1 MSLLSKWLC
10 CLGLLLL
17 PASAVG
23 DELRNRLADHGSAYL
38 AMHGE
43 DPVHWQQWNADTV
56 ELARAQDKLLYI
68 SSGYFSCHWCHVMQ
82 RESYQ
87 NDQIAALLN
96 EHFIPVKVDR
106 ELNPALDDRLI
117 DFVERTQGYSG
128 WPLNVFVT
136 PEGYPL
142 VGTVYQP
149 PEDFKNILERIRD
162 EWQSEAAQLKALA
175 RDTTAQLSRHA
186 PPLRD
191 VSAAELRDKFLKASL
206 GRADELE
213 GGFGSENKFPS
224 VPQLNALLTIH
235 QQDRQGTLDDFLNL
249 TLQSMARQG
258 LYDHLAGGFF
268 RYTVDPGWQ
277 EPHFEK
283 MLYDNALLASLY
295 LRAARVLDE
304 PAYRRV
310 ALETLEFMRRDFQ
323 RDNGGLL
330 SSFSAID
337 NQGIEGGYY
346 LWREAELEQL
356 LSDAEFDVARR
367 VWGVSGPPELEHGH
381 HLRIASSVETVAD
394 ARQQPVEQIE
404 QILARS
410 RAKLLQQRR
419 QRTLPADTKQIAAW
433 NGLALSAFV
442 AGAREDH
449 GLKQA
454 AVALQGFII
463 DQLWDGSQLKRAH
476 GEQQQ
481 LGRVGLEDYAYVAQ
495 GLLDYARYRN
505 DEATLNVAGDIIHQ
519 AWEDFLSPEGWLLQR
534 QSLLK
539 YGARQSV
546 LADGPMP
553 APSAVLM
560 RATRTL
566 LDQRPDPALEK
577 SLQLALGLREAAML
591 ELPFWYAGHIMLQR

>member
-1 MSLLSKWLC
+1 MSLLYKWLC
-10 CLGLLLL
+10 CFSLLLL
-17 PASAVG
+17 PVSAVG
-23 DELRNRLADHGSAYL
+23 DELRNQLADHGSAYL
-38 AMHGE
+38 SMHGE
-43 DPVHWQQWNADTV
+43 DPVHWQQWSAETV

-87 NDQIAALLN
+87 NEQIAALLN

-142 VGTVYQP
+142 VGMVYQP
-149 PEDFKNILERIRD
+149 PQEFQQILTRIRD
-162 EWQSEAAQLKALA
+162 EWQSDAAELKALA
-175 RDTTAQLSRHA
+175 RDTTTQLNHQA
-186 PPLRD
+186 PLARD
-191 VSAAELRDKFLKASL
+191 VSAAELRDRFLNVSL
-206 GRADELE
+206 EQADELE

-224 VPQLNALLTIH
+224 VPQLDALLTIH
-235 QQDRQGTLDDFLNL
+235 RQDGQETLADFLNL

-295 LRAARVLDE
+295 LRAANVLDE

-323 RDNGGLL
+323 RENGGLL

-337 NQGIEGGYY
+337 DQGVEGGYY
-346 LWREAELEQL
+346 LWRETEVKEILGEI
-356 LSDAEFDVARR
+356 EFEVVRR
-367 VWGVSGPPELEHGH
+367 IWDLDGPPELEHGH
-381 HLRIASSVETVAD
+381 HLRMASTVEEVAEILEKPD
-394 ARQQPVEQIE
+394 EQIE
-404 QILARS
+404 RIMARS
-410 RAKLLQQRR
+410 RAKLWQQRR
-419 QRTLPADTKQIAAW
+419 QRTLPVDTKQIAAW

-442 AGAREDH
+442 AGAREDD
-449 GLKQA
+449 GLKPA

-463 DQLWDGSQLKRAH
+463 NKLWDGTQLRRAH
-476 GEQQQ
+476 GAQQQ
-481 LGRVGLEDYAYVAQ
+481 LGRVGLEDYAYVAR

-505 DEATLNVAGDIIHQ
+505 DEATWNVAGDIIHQ
-519 AWEDFLSPEGWLLQR
+519 AWEDFFSPGGWLLQR
-534 QSLLK
+534 RPLLK
-539 YGARQSV
+539 YGARQPV

-553 APSAVLM
+553 SPSVVLIQ
-560 RATRTL
+560 ATRTL
-566 LDQRPDPALEK
+566 LEQRPDPALEK

-591 ELPFWYAGHIMLQR
+591 ESPFWYAGHIMLPR

>member
-1 MSLLSKWLC
+1 MSLLSKWIC
-10 CLGLLLL
+10 YFSLLLL

-43 DPVHWQQWNADTV
+43 DPVHWQQWNSETV
-56 ELARAQDKLLYI
+56 ERAKKQNKLLYV
-68 SSGYFSCHWCHVMQ
+68 SSGYFACHWCHVMQ

-87 NDQIAALLN
+87 NTQIAGLLN
-96 EHFIPVKVDR
+96 RHFIPVKVDR
-106 ELNPALDDRLI
+106 ELNPALDNRLL

-128 WPLNVFVT
+128 WPLNVFIT

-142 VGTVYQP
+142 VGMVYQP
-149 PEDFKNILERIRD
+149 PEEFQQILARLRKQ
-162 EWQSEAAQLKALA
+162 WQSDAPELRTLA
-175 RDTTAQLSRHA
+175 RDTTAQLNERS
-186 PPLRD
+186 PVTQD
-191 VSAAELRDKFLKASL
+191 VEAGELRKKFLEASL

-213 GGFGSENKFPS
+213 GGFGAENKFPS
-224 VPQLNALLTIH
+224 VPQLNALLTIY
-235 QQDRQGTLDDFLNL
+235 QQEKQERLGDFLNL
-249 TLQSMARQG
+249 TLQSMVRQG

-295 LRAARVLDE
+295 LRAASVLDE
-304 PAYRRV
+304 PAYRRT

-323 RDNGGLL
+323 RENGGLL

-337 NQGIEGGYY
+337 DKDIEGGYY
-346 LWREAELEQL
+346 LWRQAEVREA
-356 LSDAEFDVARR
+356 LSETEFEVARR
-367 VWGVSGPPELEHGH
+367 VWDLDGPPELEQGH
-381 HLRIASSVETVAD
+381 HLRIVTRVEEVAETLEKPD
-394 ARQQPVEQIE
+394 EQIE

-433 NGLALSAFV
+433 NGLALSALV
-442 AGAREDH
+442 AGAREDA
-449 GLKQA
+449 GVKQA
-454 AVALQGFII
+454 AVALQGFIL
-463 DQLWDGSQLKRAH
+463 DELWDGSQLKRAH
-476 GEQQQ
+476 GAQQQ
-481 LGRVGLEDYAYVAQ
+481 LGRVGLEDYAYVAR

-505 DEATLNVAGDIIHQ
+505 DEATLNVANDIIHQ
-519 AWEDFLSPEGWLLQR
+519 AWEEFFSPEGWLLQR
-534 QSLLK
+534 RPLLK
-539 YGARQSV
+539 YGARQPV

-553 APSAVLM
+553 SPSAVLI
-560 RATRTL
+560 RATRAL
-566 LDQRPDPALEK
+566 LEQRPDPALEK

-591 ELPFWYAGHIMLQR
+591 ESPFWYASHNMLPR

>member
-1 MSLLSKWLC
+1 MSLFSRWLGYF
-10 CLGLLLL
+10 GLLFL
-17 PASAVG
+17 PAGITA
-23 DELRNRLADHGSAYL
+23 DELRNQLADHGSAYL

-43 DPVHWQQWNADTV
+43 DPVHWQQWGADAV
-56 ELARAQDKLLYI
+56 ALAKEQGKLLYV

-87 NDQIAALLN
+87 NDQIATLLN
-96 EHFIPVKVDR
+96 RHFIPVKVDR

-117 DFVERTQGYSG
+117 DFVERTRGYSG
-128 WPLNVFVT
+128 WPLNVFIT

-142 VGTVYQP
+142 VGMVYQP
-149 PEDFKNILERIRD
+149 PEEFQQILERIRD
-162 EWQSEAAQLKALA
+162 EWQSEPAQLRALA
-175 RDTTAQLSRHA
+175 RDTTTQLGGQS
-186 PPLRD
+186 PITRD
-191 VSAAELRDKFLKASL
+191 VSATELRDKFLKASL

-224 VPQLNALLTIH
+224 VPQLSALLEIY
-235 QQDRQGTLDDFLNL
+235 QQDEQPELADFLNI

-277 EPHFEK
+277 VPHFEK

-295 LRAARVLDE
+295 LRAANVLDE

-310 ALETLEFMRRDFQ
+310 ALETLAFMRRDFQ
-323 RDNGGLL
+323 RDNGGML

-337 NQGIEGGYY
+337 DQGVEGGYY
-346 LWREAELEQL
+346 LWRKAELEQL
-356 LSDAEFDVARR
+356 LSETEFDVARR

-381 HLRIASSVETVAD
+381 HLRLASSIETVAE
-394 ARQQPVEQIE
+394 ARQQPVEQVE

-410 RAKLLQQRR
+410 RAKLWQQRR

-442 AGAREDH
+442 AGAREDP
-449 GLKQA
+449 GLKPA

-463 DQLWDGSQLKRAH
+463 DQLWDGTQLKRAH
-476 GEQQQ
+476 GAQQQ
-481 LGRVGLEDYAYVAQ
+481 LGHVGLEDYAYVAQ
-495 GLLDYARYRN
+495 GLLDYAHYHN
-505 DEATLNVAGDIIHQ
+505 DEATLNVASDIIHQ
-519 AWEDFLSPEGWLLQR
+519 AWDDFFTPEGWLLQR
-534 QSLLK
+534 KHLIK
-539 YGARQSV
+539 YGARQPV

-560 RATRTL
+560 QATQTL
-566 LDQRPDPALEK
+566 LEQRSDPVLEK
-577 SLQLALGLREAAML
+577 SLQLALGLREATML
-591 ELPFWYAGHIMLQR
+591 ESPFWYASHIMLQR

>member
-1 MSLLSKWLC
+1 MSFLSKWFC
-10 CLGLLLL
+10 CFGLLLL
-17 PASAVG
+17 PAGATAE
-23 DELRNRLADHGSAYL
+23 ELRNQLADHGSAYL
-38 AMHGE
+38 AMHGD
-43 DPVHWQQWNADTV
+43 DPVHWQQWSAETV
-56 ELARAQDKLLYI
+56 ALARAQDKLLYI

-87 NDQIAALLN
+87 NKQIAALLN
-96 EHFIPVKVDR
+96 DHFIPVKVDR

-136 PEGYPL
+136 PEGHPL
-142 VGTVYQP
+142 VGMVYQP
-149 PEDFKNILERIRD
+149 PQEFQQILARIRD
-162 EWQSEAAQLKALA
+162 EWQSDAAELKTLA
-175 RDTTAQLSRHA
+175 RETTAQLSRHA
-186 PPLRD
+186 PFARD
-191 VSAAELRDKFLKASL
+191 VSAAELRDKFLETSL
-206 GRADELE
+206 RRADELE

-235 QQDRQGTLDDFLNL
+235 QRDRQDTLEDFLNL
-249 TLQSMARQG
+249 TLQSMAQQG

-277 EPHFEK
+277 VPHFEK

-295 LRAARVLDE
+295 LRAARILNE

-310 ALETLEFMRRDFQ
+310 GLETLEFLRRDFQ
-323 RDNGGLL
+323 RENGGLL

-337 NQGIEGGYY
+337 DKDIEGGYY
-346 LWREAELEQL
+346 LWRETELEQL
-356 LSDAEFDVARR
+356 LSEAEFEVARH

-381 HLRIASSVETVAD
+381 HLRITSSVEAVAE
-394 ARQQPVEQIE
+394 ARQQPVAQIE

-410 RAKLLQQRR
+410 RAKLWQQRR
-419 QRTLPADTKQIAAW
+419 QRTLPMDTKQIAAW

-442 AGAREDH
+442 AGAREDP
-449 GLKQA
+449 GLKPA

-463 DQLWDGSQLKRAH
+463 NKLWDGAQLKRAH
-476 GEQQQ
+476 GARQQ

-495 GLLDYARYRN
+495 GLLDYADYRN
-505 DEATLNVAGDIIHQ
+505 DAATLNVAGDIIHR
-519 AWEDFLSPEGWLLQR
+519 AWEDFFSPEGWLLQR
-534 QSLLK
+534 RPLLK
-539 YGARQSV
+539 YGARQAV

-553 APSAVLM
+553 SPSAVLIQ
-560 RATRTL
+560 ATRTL
-566 LDQRPDPALEK
+566 LEQRSDPALEK

-591 ELPFWYAGHIMLQR
+591 ESPFWYTGHIMLPR